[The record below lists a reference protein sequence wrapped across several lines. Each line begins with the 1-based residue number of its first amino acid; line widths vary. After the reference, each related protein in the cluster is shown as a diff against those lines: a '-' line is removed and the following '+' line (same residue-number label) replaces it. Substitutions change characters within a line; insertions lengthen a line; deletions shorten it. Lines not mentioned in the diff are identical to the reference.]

1 MDADWGVS
9 WENIQHFTTQL
20 LVNRKMTLRN
30 QCRNPILVMHQNPHL
45 GSASDWLKTCVNG

>member
-20 LVNRKMTLRN
+20 LVPRKMTLRN
-30 QCRNPILVMHQNPHL
+30 QCRNPIPVMHQNPHL
-45 GSASDWLKTCVNG
+45 GSASDWLKICING